1 MDRASPY
8 QPAAPSEKTAMLTN
22 LERASIS
29 FAFKVFSLEAK
40 KSGTANFFISPCSL
54 PSALLRVY
62 QGAQGETKRAMSKS
76 LEARGIPIEELPQSF
91 QAKRADLITS
101 RESEVKIA
109 NSLWV
114 TDFAAANP
122 DFFQDCQCKHRIQN
136 SPTF

>member
-1 MDRASPY
+1 MVRASA
-8 QPAAPSEKTAMLTN
+8 QQVGVPSEKTAKLTR
-22 LERASIS
+22 LEKARLS
-29 FAFKVFSLEAK
+29 FAFKLFSLEAK
-40 KSGTANFFISPCSL
+40 KAGTENLFFSPYSL
-54 PSALLRVY
+54 YSALEMVY